1 MVFCPDTVIN
11 SLIHA
16 NIIYYNCT
24 YFTIRMNRKL
34 TREVRPNLDSTL
46 LHSTRLD
53 VGHVRPCLAVRVVSQ
68 RCPIRCCS
76 E

>member
-1 MVFCPDTVIN
+1 MVFCPNTVIN

-34 TREVRPNLDSTL
+34 TREAKPNLDSTL
-46 LHSTRLD
+46 LNATRLD
-53 VGHVRPCLAVRVVSQ
+53 VGHVQPCLPVRVVSQ
-68 RCPIRCCS
+68 RCPIQCCS
-76 E
+76 G